1 MKQGAAS
8 ETQSGMQQLA
18 QASLLRLKNWDI
30 SNEQIAAMAKSG
42 AAQRT
47 LTLRSPDSG
56 IVMEKKA
63 VQGMRFM
70 PGEMLLQTLKP
81 GAKVAVEFVERQP
94 GEWVITSA
102 KPTDPHAGH

>member
-8 ETQSGMQQLA
+8 ATQSGMQQLA
-18 QASLLRLKNWDI
+18 QARLLRLKNWDI

-47 LTLRSPDSG
+47 LTLRSPASG

-70 PGEMLLQTLKP
+70 PGVQSVP
-81 GAKVAVEFVERQP
+81 RFIAASIRQD
-94 GEWVITSA
+94 
-102 KPTDPHAGH
+102 KKYRHQ